1 MRRGDKNPDVLQ
13 SILLFLS
20 RLATSC
26 LNRSSFTTLHG
37 PHDLLLITLYPYLGV
52 LVPVVCRRPIFCSGP
67 TSSHVYF
74 SAILKL
80 DPICKKL
87 WLASCLFFLLWCSL
101 RLARE

>member
-52 LVPVVCRRPIFCSGP
+52 LVPVVCRRPIFSVLGP
-67 TSSHVYF
+67 QVLMSTSRQ
-74 SAILKL
+74 
-80 DPICKKL
+80 
-87 WLASCLFFLLWCSL
+87 FLNSIPY
-101 RLARE
+101 AKNFG